1 MSLFICFYLVLSKI
15 RFQISHQNPSPQPKV
30 PNRKET
36 RFHIILKTGALKV
49 GRALKEINEKQDL
62 HWEPSDQTMSSHCSF
77 TPWLC
82 DYDEDSN
89 PAAHDLPNATPPFT
103 TAPHVMVTPNQEMQ
117 LCYCHE
123 QNYIM

>member
-1 MSLFICFYLVLSKI
+1 M
-15 RFQISHQNPSPQPKV
+15 
-30 PNRKET
+30 
-36 RFHIILKTGALKV
+36 
-49 GRALKEINEKQDL
+49 GRALKEINEKQQDL

-77 TPWLC
+77 TPWLR

-103 TAPHVMVTPNQEMQ
+103 TAPHVVVTPNQEMMVVASSQLQ